1 MSTGTDTV
9 IQRAGAG
16 SQFTGTGSADRRDR
30 DLQLRRGFLPER
42 RKLVTVL
49 VRDPNTGDARCS
61 IFPDVELA
69 ERFIRATI
77 KVSGRQ
83 AFLAYWTLGEE
94 PNLPEISLPWF
105 GSPEDHPI
113 EPKRSVTIWRD
124 QVKADDLGEEIA
136 EWLSAHLGCK
146 ARLVRIGNQYRWMV
160 QKEKVPAVHQQ
171 ALGIPE
177 VSFTDAYPFLII
189 SEASLADLNR
199 RLEKPIPM
207 NRFRPNIV
215 IGGVL
220 NSYAED
226 QWQSIEIGSLRFRH
240 GPPCVRCVVTTTD
253 QITLERGKEPLKT
266 LATYRRNDDGGVN
279 FGMNFFCES
288 STGTIQVGDVIRL
301 LPNEMTNDK

>member
-1 MSTGTDTV
+1 MF
-9 IQRAGAG
+9 Q
-16 SQFTGTGSADRRDR
+16 
-30 DLQLRRGFLPER
+30 
-42 RKLVTVL
+42 
-49 VRDPNTGDARCS
+49 
-61 IFPDVELA
+61 
-69 ERFIRATI
+69 
-77 KVSGRQ
+77 VSGLYIYPIKSCRGVEVPNWPVTRCGFMHDRE
-83 AFLAYWTLGEE
+83 FLVVDGEWNFLTQRTHPKLALIQPFPE
-94 PNLPEISLPWF
+94 PELLRVRAPNLPEISLPWL

-124 QVKADDLGEEIA
+124 RVTADDLGEEIA

-146 ARLVRIGNQYRWMV
+146 ARLVRMGNQYRRLV

-171 ALGIPE
+171 ALGMPE

-199 RLEKPIPM
+199 RLAKPIPM

-226 QWQSIEIGSLRFRH
+226 QWQRIEIGSLRFRH
-240 GPPCVRCVVTTTD
+240 GSPCVRCVVTTTD

-288 STGTIQVGDVIRL
+288 STGTIQVGDIVRL
-301 LPNEMTNDK
+301 PPKEMTDDR

>member
-1 MSTGTDTV
+1 MFQVTGLYIYPIKSCGGVEVLNWPVTRCGFMHDREFLVVDGEWNFLTQRTHPKLEL
-9 IQRAGAG
+9 IQPFPE
-16 SQFTGTGSADRRDR
+16 SD
-30 DLQLRRGFLPER
+30 QLR
-42 RKLVTVL
+42 
-49 VRDPNTGDARCS
+49 VRA
-61 IFPDVELA
+61 
-69 ERFIRATI
+69 
-77 KVSGRQ
+77 
-83 AFLAYWTLGEE
+83 

-113 EPKRSVTIWRD
+113 ESKRSVTIWRD
-124 QVKADDLGEEIA
+124 QVTADDLGEEIA

-146 ARLVRIGNQYRWMV
+146 ARLVRMGNQYRRMV
-160 QKEKVPAVHQQ
+160 QKEKVPVVHQQ

-177 VSFTDAYPFLII
+177 VSFTDAFPFLVI

-301 LPNEMTNDK
+301 LPNEMTNDR